1 MVYQINSQGLHLS
14 GASRLQR
21 NQSLCRSLAAFSI
34 SCPILLCFNLKLQC
48 CASQQNW
55 FLLRQERKKMLI
67 LGRWEGKRNR
77 NIAFILKQSKTL
89 QNLKNS
95 FYPIP
100 LLLWVFAIDF
110 NGNIKRSLWFF
121 FWCTVTS
128 TESGAHQFPF
138 SITFFL
144 TVLLLCILNLNSGL
158 FCMHSIT
165 YLCTFLQK
173 STFF

>member
-89 QNLKNS
+89 QNLKSS
-95 FYPIP
+95 FYILPHSPAAVSVCHWFQWKHQEISLVFLLVYSDIYREWSTSIP
-100 LLLWVFAIDF
+100 FQYH
-110 NGNIKRSLWFF
+110 FF
-121 FWCTVTS
+121 FNCS
-128 TESGAHQFPF
+128 AFMYP
-138 SITFFL
+138 
-144 TVLLLCILNLNSGL
+144 
-158 FCMHSIT
+158 
-165 YLCTFLQK
+165 
-173 STFF
+173 